1 MNIDVYIKERVNDQI
16 NWYSGKT
23 SRFKKYHNYINIFC
37 LLVTSG
43 TSLTIILQ
51 LLYENLSNGIL
62 ILISI
67 LTIIATVL
75 LAVDKLYKFEELRI
89 NYRSTCEKLIQEK
102 YVFLTV
108 SGEYF
113 NLAEKDRNNLFVQRC
128 ESIMTTEVG
137 NWSQLNEKKQL

>member
-16 NWYSGKT
+16 NWYSKKASG
-23 SRFKKYHNYINIFC
+23 FKKYHNFINIFC
-37 LLVTSG
+37 LFVTSG

-51 LLYENLSNGIL
+51 LLYDNLSNGIL
-62 ILISI
+62 ILTSI

-102 YVFLTV
+102 YIFLTV

-113 NLAEKDRNNLFVQRC
+113 ELTEKDRNNLFVQRC